1 MRILLSDWQGA
12 ECWATMFDQLASHVL
27 EFTANMYTA
36 MTSEA
41 DRYASLAPLREAR
54 VMVTIKKRV
63 KDTYVNYTVSE
74 LEIVGA

>member
-1 MRILLSDWQGA
+1 MLP
-12 ECWATMFDQLASHVL
+12 
-27 EFTANMYTA
+27 ANMYTA

-41 DRYASLAPLREAR
+41 DRYPSLAPLREAR
-54 VMVTIKKRV
+54 VMVTIKKRA